1 MRKIIVF
8 NHISL
13 DGYFVDRNGQMNWA
27 HSAADN
33 QEWNAFVSENAS
45 GSAVF
50 LFGRV
55 TYDLMAGFWPTPM
68 AHQNMPDVAE
78 SMNNSQKLVFSRTL
92 DKVTWQNAKLVK
104 GDLITEVRKLKQGSG
119 ENFLIFG
126 SGTIVT
132 QLAEAGLIDEYQLVV
147 NPIALGA
154 GRTMFDGLKI
164 NLRLK
169 LSKSRAFSNG
179 NVVLWYV
186 PVD

>member
-27 HSAADN
+27 HSPADD
-33 QEWNAFVSENAS
+33 QEWNAFVSQNAS

-68 AHQNMPDVAE
+68 AHQNMPDVAAA
-78 SMNNSQKLVFSRTL
+78 MNKTPKLVVSRKL
-92 DKVTWQNAKLVK
+92 DNVTWQNAKLMK
-104 GDLITEVRKLKQGSG
+104 GDLISEMRRLKQEPGDD
-119 ENFLIFG
+119 FVIFG
-126 SGTIVT
+126 SGTIVK

-154 GRTMFDGLKI
+154 GRTLFDGLK
-164 NLRLK
+164 NNVALK

-179 NVVLWYV
+179 NTVLSYV
-186 PVD
+186 PPA